1 MFVWIAPTGQ
11 TEAGEQVSCG
21 CVVFLSV
28 WVKQDRGE
36 QGGRGAGKSGVLFS
50 TLLDA

>member
-1 MFVWIAPTGQ
+1 MHPDIVGFLFKGGERMFVWIALAGQ

-28 WVKQDRGE
+28 WVK
-36 QGGRGAGKSGVLFS
+36 
-50 TLLDA
+50 